1 MEATRTFDILQ
12 RGIEIYNGRTVLAV
26 KQNGEWIEYDIHAYA
41 ENTNNLSYGLLA
53 LGLKKGDKVATVSN
67 NRPEWNFV
75 DMAVSQTGMV
85 HVPIYST
92 ISNDEY
98 KHILRHSE
106 SKILF
111 VENRALYEKIQPI
124 VAEIPEIIGM
134 YTFQKSEGLPFW
146 EDIASKGKTVEDQYK
161 NELEIIKQSV
171 KPGDIASI
179 IYTSG
184 TTGLSKGV
192 MLSHENFLSNVVA
205 TSPRLPLVA
214 GDKTLSFLPLC
225 HVLERM
231 VNYIFQYTGMTIYYA
246 ESMATIG
253 DNVREL
259 KVQAFCAV
267 PRVLETV
274 YNKIIAKGKDLAG
287 IKKQIFFWAVNL
299 GLHYELNEKN
309 GWFYRIQLN
318 IARKL
323 VFSKWLE
330 ALGGNMKLIVSGGAA
345 LQPRLARVFWA
356 AGIPVLEGYG
366 LTETSPVISVNHFQ
380 EPNSVKFGSVGP
392 ILENINVVIAEDG
405 EILMKGPSLMKGY
418 YKDPELTSQAIDES
432 GWFHTGDI
440 GRIDDNR
447 FLVITDRKKEIFKM
461 SSGKYI
467 APQVIENKVKE
478 SFFIEQ
484 AMIVGENEKFVS
496 ALISPN
502 FSFLHDWCSRHKVHF
517 ENNKELIL
525 KSEVIARYQREINTI
540 NKQIGEFEQIKR
552 FRLVEE
558 QWSSQTGELSPTLK
572 LRRKILYDRY
582 EPILEEIFGHQKNEE
597 IRGV

>member
-1 MEATRTFDILQ
+1 MEATRTFDILK
-12 RGIEIYNGRTVLAV
+12 RGIDIYNGRTVLACRH
-26 KQNGEWIEYDIHAYA
+26 NGGWVEYDIQAYT
-41 ENTNNLSYGLLA
+41 ENTNNLSFGLLA
-53 LGLKKGDKVATVSN
+53 LGLKKGDKIATVSN

-92 ISNDEY
+92 ISNEEY
-98 KHILRHSE
+98 KHILSHSE
-106 SKILF
+106 SKIIF
-111 VENRALYEKIQPI
+111 VENKILYEKLKPI
-124 VAEIPEIIGM
+124 ASEIPGIIGI
-134 YTFQKSEGLPFW
+134 YTFIQSENIPFW
-146 EDIASKGKTVEDQYK
+146 EEIAINGRALANQYTD
-161 NELEIIKQSV
+161 ELERVKALV
-171 KPGDIASI
+171 KPEDIASI

-192 MLSHENFLSNVVA
+192 MLSHKNILTNVIA
-205 TSPRLPLVA
+205 TSPRLPLTS
-214 GDKTLSFLPLC
+214 GDRTLSFLPLC

-253 DNVREL
+253 DNIREL
-259 KVQAFCAV
+259 KVNAFCAV

-274 YNKIIAKGKDLAG
+274 YNKIIAKGKDLTG
-287 IKKQIFFWAVNL
+287 IKKFIFFWAVNL
-299 GLHYELNEKN
+299 GLRYEFDNKN
-309 GWFYRIQLN
+309 GFFYNFQLK
-318 IARKL
+318 IA
-323 VFSKWLE
+323 
-330 ALGGNMKLIVSGGAA
+330 
-345 LQPRLARVFWA
+345 PRLARVFWA

-380 EPNSVKFGSVGP
+380 EPNSVRFGSVGP
-392 ILENINVVIAEDG
+392 ILENVTVVIAEDG
-405 EILMKGPSLMKGY
+405 EILMKGPNLMVGY
-418 YKDPELTSQAIDES
+418 FKDEDLTKQTIDEE

-461 SSGKYI
+461 SNGKYI

-496 ALISPN
+496 ALVSPN
-502 FSFLHDWCSRHKVHF
+502 FSFLHDWCSRHKIHF
-517 ENNKELIL
+517 LNNKELIT
-525 KSEVIARYQREINTI
+525 KPEVVARFQREINTI
-540 NKQIGEFEQIKR
+540 NRQLGEFEQIKR

-572 LRRKILYDRY
+572 LRRKNIYDRY
-582 EPILEEIFGHQKNEE
+582 IPLLEEIFGHPVNQ
-597 IRGV
+597 

>member
-1 MEATRTFDILQ
+1 M
-12 RGIEIYNGRTVLAV
+12 
-26 KQNGEWIEYDIHAYA
+26 
-41 ENTNNLSYGLLA
+41 
-53 LGLKKGDKVATVSN
+53 LKK
-67 NRPEWNFV
+67 
-75 DMAVSQTGMV
+75 
-85 HVPIYST
+85 
-92 ISNDEY
+92 
-98 KHILRHSE
+98 
-106 SKILF
+106 
-111 VENRALYEKIQPI
+111 
-124 VAEIPEIIGM
+124 
-134 YTFQKSEGLPFW
+134 
-146 EDIASKGKTVEDQYK
+146 
-161 NELEIIKQSV
+161 SV
-171 KPGDIASI
+171 KPDDIASI

-192 MLSHENFLSNVVA
+192 MLTHHNFLSNVVA
-205 TSPRLPLVA
+205 TSPRLPLIA
-214 GDKTLSFLPLC
+214 GDITLSFLPLC

-253 DNVREL
+253 DNIREL
-259 KVQAFCAV
+259 KVHAFCAV

-274 YNKIIAKGKDLAG
+274 YNKIIAKGKDLSG
-287 IKKQIFFWAVNL
+287 IKKHLFFWAVNL
-299 GLHYELNEKN
+299 GLRYEFNGKN
-309 GWFYRIQLN
+309 GFFYSIQLK

-323 VFSKWLE
+323 IFSKWLE
-330 ALGGNMKLIVSGGAA
+330 ALGGEMKLIVSGGAA

-380 EPNSVKFGSVGP
+380 KPNSVRFGSVGP
-392 ILENINVVIAEDG
+392 ILENVQIVIAEDG
-405 EILMKGPSLMKGY
+405 EILMKGPNLMKGY
-418 YKDPELTSQAIDES
+418 YKDPELTAEAIDEN

-440 GRIDDNR
+440 GLIDKDK

-502 FSFLHDWCSRHKVHF
+502 FSFLHDWCSRHKIHF
-517 ENNKELIL
+517 ENNQALI
-525 KSEVIARYQREINTI
+525 SMPEVISRYQKEINVI
-540 NKQIGEFEQIKR
+540 NKQLGDFEQIKR

-558 QWSSQTGELSPTLK
+558 QWGSQTGELSPTLK

-582 EPILEEIFGHQKNEE
+582 QSVLEEIFGKNIEV
-597 IRGV
+597 RGV